1 MSQHFARVATCFLL
15 LIASLPSLSAQQ
27 ITGSITGTVKDEQDG
42 IVTTALVEATNV
54 DTGLSRAAHINNDG
68 SYLIQYLAV
77 GSYTVRVT
85 AAGFKNFLQQNVVVT
100 VDQILTLNVTLSVGA
115 QTETVVVSDAPP
127 LVNTSSAVL
136 GRMVQREEIIGL
148 PLVNRNAYTEI
159 SLTPGVQTNSA
170 SVSSN
175 PAGTPNFVIG
185 LPSTDVVING
195 GIDGGTPT
203 VSFYLDGGINLT
215 GQRNYGN
222 SLPNP
227 DALQEF
233 RVETSNYSAE
243 YGRMS
248 GAVVTAVTRSGTNRF
263 HGSLFEFVRN
273 TAFNATPWNATV
285 NAPYHRN
292 QFGGA
297 VGGPIKRDN
306 AFFFFSYGG
315 LRQSVGT
322 FLSGGV
328 VPTALERSGNFSSS
342 KLLPVDPSSGKP
354 YDYNGV
360 PGWIPPSALDPTAA
374 NIISKYIPLP
384 NSSNNAWTGFFTGP
398 TTENEYLGKYD
409 QVLSEKDHISVSYFN
424 IHLRQNAYGSG
435 NIPWSTNQS
444 YAAQQNLNVSDVHT
458 FSATTAN
465 QAWLTFTR
473 VAGGRVNLPA
483 TSIGEL
489 GSNYTIQG
497 PSALPE
503 LSLSGYFTA
512 GGSLAGPVT
521 GSDFY
526 SIRDLVSMT
535 HGKHSLDWG
544 GEISLEH
551 DPFLANNDNFGIFT
565 FNTSAPGTT
574 KNTLADFVT
583 GKVATMEQDTPYHSL
598 MSYWYFGFFLQ
609 DNYRLTQRLTL
620 NLGLRYDIPTPPVES
635 NNLIDVFKPGAES
648 TVVPSAPPGLLFYG
662 DHGVSRGI
670 ASIPWRHISPRVG
683 LAWDPFGD
691 GKTAVRAAG
700 GVFYGA
706 VSGNQWNQSA
716 NAQPFAVRQVFSS
729 ITSLTNVYG
738 NPASFPNGDPF
749 PYTYTRESPRFLPAA
764 SVETI
769 AQNYQWPYAYQFNTA
784 VERQLPGQMS
794 VTAAYVG
801 TLTHRTPFSRDE
813 NYPAWAPGAST
824 SQSSINSRR
833 PYDQGVLGQVWYID
847 SSQTASYHSLQISA
861 TKRFAHG
868 FMVNGFYVLSKT
880 FWSAYPSGAG
890 LSQTQ
895 NYALPQEDRGPGDT
909 DQRHTSSI
917 SGSWNLEY
925 YRGDS
930 KLVKNLA
937 NGWRLSAIATMN
949 SGAPLN
955 ILTGANNND
964 DSYGYNRPNRVPG
977 QNAFLSPHRTRRVA
991 AAEWFNIAA
1000 FTPNG
1005 PGKGIGFGGADGNTP
1020 RDFLR
1025 APGYRDIDLGLF
1037 RDIHFWEGVTLQ
1049 LRAEATNAFNLVSLS
1064 APTAN
1069 LSSSLDGTITS
1080 AYTPRVMQ
1088 LGMRL
1093 TF

>member
-1 MSQHFARVATCFLL
+1 M
-15 LIASLPSLSAQQ
+15 
-27 ITGSITGTVKDEQDG
+27 
-42 IVTTALVEATNV
+42 
-54 DTGLSRAAHINNDG
+54 
-68 SYLIQYLAV
+68 
-77 GSYTVRVT
+77 
-85 AAGFKNFLQQNVVVT
+85 
-100 VDQILTLNVTLSVGA
+100 
-115 QTETVVVSDAPP
+115 
-127 LVNTSSAVL
+127 
-136 GRMVQREEIIGL
+136 
-148 PLVNRNAYTEI
+148 
-159 SLTPGVQTNSA
+159 
-170 SVSSN
+170 
-175 PAGTPNFVIG
+175 
-185 LPSTDVVING
+185 VING

-248 GAVVTAVTRSGTNRF
+248 GAVVTAVTRSGTNQF

-273 TAFNATPWNATV
+273 TAFNATPWNSTV

-297 VGGPIKRDN
+297 VGGPIKRDK

-328 VPTALERSGNFSSS
+328 VPTTLERSGNFSDS
-342 KLLPVDPSSGKP
+342 KVLPIDPSTGKP

-360 PGWIPPSALDPTAA
+360 PGWIPPADLDPTAA
-374 NIISKYIPLP
+374 NIINKYIPLP
-384 NSSNNAWTGFFTGP
+384 NSSNNAWTGFFIGP

-409 QVLSEKDHISVSYFN
+409 QVLSEKDHLAVSYFN

-444 YAAQQNLNVSDVHT
+444 YAAQQNLNVSEVHT
-458 FSATTAN
+458 ISATTAN

-483 TSIGEL
+483 TSIGDL
-489 GSNYTIQG
+489 GSNLTIQG

-503 LSLSGYFTA
+503 LSISGYFTA

-526 SIRDLVSMT
+526 SIRDLVST
-535 HGKHSLDWG
+535 TRGKHSLDWG

-565 FNTSAPGTT
+565 FNTSTPGTT
-574 KNTLADFVT
+574 KNALADFVT
-583 GKVATMEQDTPYHSL
+583 GKVGTMEQDTPYHSL
-598 MSYWYFGFFLQ
+598 MSYWYFGLFLQ

-635 NNLIDVFKPGAES
+635 NNLIDVFKPGAQS
-648 TVVPSAPPGLLFYG
+648 NVVPAAPPGLLFYG
-662 DHGVSRGI
+662 DSGVPRGI
-670 ASIPWRHISPRVG
+670 VSIRWHHISPRVG

-691 GKTAVRAAG
+691 GKTAVRAAA

-706 VSGNQWNQSA
+706 VSGNQWNQPA

-749 PYTYTRESPRFLPAA
+749 PYTYTRQNPRFLPAA

-801 TLTHRTPFSRDE
+801 TLTHHTPFSRDE
-813 NYPAWAPGAST
+813 NYPAWAPGATT

-833 PYDQGVLGQVWYID
+833 PYDPGVLGQVWYID
-847 SSQTASYHSLQISA
+847 SSQTASYNSLQISA
-861 TKRFAHG
+861 TKRLAHG

-890 LSQTQ
+890 LSQAQ
-895 NYALPQEDRGPGDT
+895 NYDLPQEDRGAADT
-909 DQRHTSSI
+909 DQRNTASI
-917 SGSWNLEY
+917 SGTWDLEY

-930 KLVKNLA
+930 KLVRNVA

-949 SGAPLN
+949 SGAPVN
-955 ILTGANNND
+955 ILTGANNDD
-964 DSYGYNRPNRVPG
+964 DSYAYNRPNRVPG
-977 QNAFLSPHRTRRVA
+977 QNPFLSPNRKRRVA

-1025 APGYRDIDLGLF
+1025 APGYRDVDLGLF
-1037 RDIHFWEGVTLQ
+1037 RDIHFREGVTLQ
-1049 LRAEATNAFNLVSLS
+1049 FRAEATNAFNLVSLS

-1069 LSSSLDGTITS
+1069 LSSTLDGKITS

-1088 LGMRL
+1088 LGARL